1 MGERNIKE
9 LVGKMTREEKAS
21 LCIGG
26 DFWHTQAIERLG
38 IPSVMLTD
46 GLFGLRK
53 QAGEADRPEKAC
65 RKLC

>member
-46 GLFGLRK
+46 GPFGRRK
-53 QAGEADRPEKAC
+53 
-65 RKLC
+65 